1 MPYVCD
7 LRSANY
13 NNVIAFSDKLYIEQQ
28 EVTPTNLAPVP
39 FSQGPSTVSAIGGQF
54 AMQWVYRR
62 GGGLTAPLS
71 GSLGST
77 NSALITCGQSA
88 MTDFVQSPVNG
99 LIYGGSNVQNTINQY
114 AADFNLLGL
123 NTITVGSLSEPNVT
137 AGTQTAKTFLPYAS
151 STPAD
156 GGWLCVTSYEAQRT
170 ESGANNTAFNGGSIS
185 KLSET
190 GIVSNIVG
198 LVRCRPTTPYVGS
211 EAVVLFGTPMP
222 GLAAPV
228 NDQNYAT
235 KVVVVNRL
243 SGAATMASVNWI
255 PAASI
260 PVSAQYARYC
270 FPSNAIVATPGSE
283 VYFYHPVF
291 TNTSLTIYVGTISN
305 LSGSPT
311 ISSIAGNTLTAV
323 GGGALDIAAVVYPA
337 AAPGDGGRQVRLWVT
352 EDAGNRYLNMLV
364 FEPGTGTAVATTA
377 TDLYIWQLNSKF
389 TATFLQKVG
398 LSNFGR
404 VRAVLPS
411 DTTQKTIVV
420 VYDTSIAFY
429 SWNSATNWTFLTS
442 QSIQAQEV
450 GIDTNARVWVS
461 SQSDYTSTTPQTL
474 SVFDIAGAAS
484 NIVLSF
490 DANRYT
496 YTGTPVSANL
506 IVNAYDVAGNRV
518 ALAVTLSRVSTNFSF
533 TGGSSTTNIVTSSS
547 GNTLVPVSITDAG
560 RLLCT
565 AAPT

>member
-7 LRSANY
+7 LRSY
-13 NNVIAFSDKLYIEQQ
+13 TSNNVIAFADSLYIEGQ

-39 FSQGPSTVSAIGGQF
+39 FSQGPSNGSAFDGGL
-54 AMQWVYRR
+54 AMRWVYRR
-62 GGGLTAPLS
+62 VSNGT
-71 GSLGST
+71 GSDPRGMI
-77 NSALITCGQSA
+77 NSARITCGNDA
-88 MTDFVQSPVNG
+88 MTDFVKSPNLG
-99 LIYGGSNVQNTINQY
+99 FIYGGTWDRNTVNQY
-114 AADFNLLGL
+114 TSTFKALGY
-123 NTITVGSLSEPNVT
+123 NTITVGGLNMINTDPGS
-137 AGTQTAKTFLPYAS
+137 AKIFLPFAS

-156 GGWLCVTSYEAQRT
+156 GGWLCITAYSTTIPDSAAN
-170 ESGANNTAFNGGSIS
+170 GAAYNTGTIS
-185 KLSET
+185 KLSEN
-190 GIVSNIVG
+190 GIVTNITGPGSG
-198 LVRCRPTTPYVGS
+198 LISTPYVGD
-211 EAVVLFGTPMP
+211 EAVVVVNTPWTNTVTVTD
-222 GLAAPV
+222 AI
-228 NDQNYAT
+228 YAT
-235 KVVVVNRL
+235 KVGVVNRL
-243 SGAATMASVNWI
+243 TGAVTMAAVNWI

-260 PVSAQYARYC
+260 PVSTGYARNC
-270 FPSNAIVATPGSE
+270 FPSNAVIETPGSQ
-283 VYFYHPVF
+283 VYFYHPIL
-291 TNTSLTIYVGTISN
+291 TNTSLTVYVGTISS
-305 LSGSPT
+305 LSGTPT
-311 ISSIAGNTLTAV
+311 ISTIVGNTLTAV
-323 GGGALDIAAVVYPA
+323 GGGALNTSAIVYPA
-337 AAPGDGGRQVRLWVT
+337 SIPTGAGRQVRLWVT
-352 EDAGNRYLNMLV
+352 ENAGNRYLNMIV
-364 FEPGTGTAVATTA
+364 YEPGTGTAVATTA
-377 TDLYIWQLNSKF
+377 TDLYIWQLNSKL

>member
-13 NNVIAFSDKLYIEQQ
+13 NNVIAFPGKLFIEQQ

-77 NSALITCGQSA
+77 NSALITCGHAA
-88 MTDFVQSPVNG
+88 MTDFIQSPVNG
-99 LIYGGSNVQNTINQY
+99 LIYGGSNATNTTNQY
-114 AADFNLLGL
+114 SADFNLLGL
-123 NTITVGSLSEPNVT
+123 NTITVGSLSESNMPS
-137 AGTQTAKTFLPYAS
+137 TQTAKTFLPYAS
-151 STPAD
+151 SSPAD
-156 GGWLCVTSYEAQRT
+156 GGWLCITSYEAQRT
-170 ESGANNTAFNGGSIS
+170 EASSNNFAFIGGSIS

-211 EAVVLFGTPMP
+211 EAVVFFGTPMP

-228 NDQNYAT
+228 SDQNYAT

-243 SGAATMASVNWI
+243 SGAQTMASVNWI

-260 PVSAQYARYC
+260 PTSAQYARYC
-270 FPSNAIVATPGSE
+270 FPSNAVVATPGSE
-283 VYFYHPVF
+283 IYFYHPVF
-291 TNTSLTIYVGTISN
+291 TNTSLTIYVGTIAN

-311 ISSIAGNTLTAV
+311 ISSITGNALTAV
-323 GGGALDIAAVVYPA
+323 GGGTLDTSAVVYPA
-337 AAPGDGGRQVRLWVT
+337 AVPGDGGRQVRLWVT
-352 EDAGNRYLNMLV
+352 ENAGNRYLNMVV
-364 FEPGTGTAVATTA
+364 FEPGTGTVVPTSA

-398 LSNFGR
+398 LSSFGR
-404 VRAVLPS
+404 IRAVLPS

-429 SWNSATNWTFLTS
+429 SWNPATNWTFLTS

-490 DANRYT
+490 DENRYT

-518 ALAVTLSRVSTNFSF
+518 ALNVTLSRVSTNFSF
-533 TGGSSTTNIVTSSS
+533 TGGSSTSNIVTSNS